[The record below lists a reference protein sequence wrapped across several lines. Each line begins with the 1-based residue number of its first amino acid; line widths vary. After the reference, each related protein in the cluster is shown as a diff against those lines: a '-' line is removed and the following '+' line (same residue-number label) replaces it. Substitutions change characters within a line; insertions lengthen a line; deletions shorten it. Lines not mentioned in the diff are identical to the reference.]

1 VGNFFVS
8 RLVLENNMKE
18 SPQPMEKLNTSQI
31 RALLFND
38 EQGKFVQIF
47 NFSCQ
52 YRQIILGRDG
62 NLNKLAIAGYGP

>member
-1 VGNFFVS
+1 
-8 RLVLENNMKE
+8 
-18 SPQPMEKLNTSQI
+18 MEKLNTSQM
-31 RALLFND
+31 RAFLFND
-38 EQGKFVQIF
+38 ELGKCAQIF